1 MDLLSV
7 LMFKTLSCC
16 SNFDHHTTDGKKRR
30 REAATPWLSRHIF
43 IPPTLPFSGSPSSV
57 S

>member
-1 MDLLSV
+1 MDLLG
-7 LMFKTLSCC
+7 LIMFKMLGRC
-16 SNFDHHTTDGKKRR
+16 SDFDHHTTDGKKRR
-30 REAATPWLSRHIF
+30 REVATPWLSRHIF